1 MTQDIFSNGIVRL
14 YHISI
19 TTKGKNPFPFLT
31 KSQDNVT
38 LRLYAVQLTEVDD
51 HMEHS
56 GDEPTVWAEPGI
68 RVGFF
73 CMEKQK

>member
-14 YHISI
+14 YHIST

-38 LRLYAVQLTEVDD
+38 LRLYAVQLTEVDN

-56 GDEPTVWAEPGI
+56 ADEPTVWAEPGI

-73 CMEKQK
+73 CMKKRL